1 MDIYSQLRLLRNQA
15 EALLQI
21 GGVLK
26 QTALPGRTSRDLVF
40 DDEPTVPKIG
50 KTEALAEAEKAYQSA
65 LQLAEQVGSKEMLWA
80 AHQGLVSALSKK
92 GSMRKPLSTIRSP
105 SIL

>member
-1 MDIYSQLRLLRNQA
+1 M
-15 EALLQI
+15 LQI

-50 KTEALAEAEKAYQSA
+50 KTEALAEAEKAYQSGFAVNGEIGNGMSGSVKHA
-65 LQLAEQVGSKEMLWA
+65 LEMS
-80 AHQGLVSALSKK
+80 G
-92 GSMRKPLSTIRSP
+92 I
-105 SIL
+105 